1 MNHAHNN
8 LRLKKIQFKTERT
21 IKTISKVYNR
31 IKPEKEEVRLE
42 KVLK

>member
-1 MNHAHNN
+1 MNYAHNN
-8 LRLKKIQFKTERT
+8 LRLKKTQFKIERT
-21 IKTISKVYNR
+21 IKTISKVYNW